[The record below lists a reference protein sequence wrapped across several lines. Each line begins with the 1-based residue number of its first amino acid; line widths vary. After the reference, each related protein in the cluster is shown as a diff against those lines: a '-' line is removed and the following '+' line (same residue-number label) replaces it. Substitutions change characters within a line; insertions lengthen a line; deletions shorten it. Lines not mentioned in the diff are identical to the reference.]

1 MAFLDNSGDIIL
13 DAVLTDVGR
22 KRMAA
27 GNFKITKFAFGDD
40 EIDYGLY
47 NKTHPSGSAYYDLQ
61 ILQTP
66 VLEAFTQANANI
78 NYGLLTYARTDLL
91 YLPTIKQN
99 ITGIGVAA
107 LGTPLYL
114 ADNSAG
120 STLGTL
126 TSTALA
132 DDSIVATQIL
142 ISGDPSTLFIL
153 FETGLDTADLS
164 PTSENQSTYITK
176 MGLLDSNFTISYD
189 NRLIGTI
196 NYANS
201 AVFRTSATG
210 TTCAVSAWAS
220 GTGAVRSRDLAGY
233 NTETILAHVSA
244 VFSDVTGVTAAI
256 ANAASALAGPKGAYQ
271 MIVPKILSP
280 IPDTLFASLGKVNQ
294 SLGGSNLYNYI
305 DTSIYIVGQATNV
318 TLQIPL
324 RIIKLVSV

>member
-107 LGTPLYL
+107 HGTPLYL
-114 ADNSAG
+114 ADDSAG
-120 STLGTL
+120 ASLGTL
-126 TSTALA
+126 TSDAVDADGALA
-132 DDSIVATQIL
+132 NQIL
-142 ISGDPSTLFIL
+142 ISGKPDTRFIL
-153 FETGLDTADLS
+153 FETGLDSADLS
-164 PTSENQSTYITK
+164 PTSENQSTYLTK

-189 NRLIGTI
+189 NRIISTI
-196 NYANS
+196 SFASS

-210 TTCAVSAWAS
+210 PTCTVSNWGS
-220 GTGAVRSRDLAGY
+220 DIGGVRSRDLAGY
-233 NTETILAHVSA
+233 NSETIPAHVSA
-244 VFSDVTGVTAAI
+244 VFSGITGVTDSI
-256 ANAASALAGPKGAYQ
+256 ANDASALAGPKGAYQ
-271 MIVPKILSP
+271 MIVPRILTP

-305 DTSIYIVGQATNV
+305 DTSIYIIGQSTNV